1 MDEKQAFTNPIDPQ
15 ASQLIKDYEEDDAPI
30 LTPALQR
37 GAEVIRGYLDHLSD
51 GAGVY
56 RMIDRAGKVLY
67 VGKAKSLVKRVR
79 SYTHPN
85 RQSLRIQRM
94 ISATHSMEFLLTANE
109 VEALLLENNL
119 IKHYRPPFN
128 VLLRD
133 DKTHLELFIGDS
145 HEFPQLQRHRGAH
158 RKTGR
163 YFGPYASALAVRQTI
178 NMLERLF
185 LLRNCQDSVFKNRNR
200 PCLQYQIKRCSAPCV
215 GYISKE
221 AYHENIKRAEQFLKG
236 QGKALIGKLEE
247 EMREAAQARD
257 YERAASLR
265 DRVRSLMQIQLDQ
278 ELPGSMMGDMDLIAL
293 VRIREEI
300 AIQIIYYR
308 GGRHNGNQVH
318 YLKPQGELSDGEFMR
333 AFIGQLYHDLPPPP
347 TILLSHEPT
356 EIDLVA
362 DALSQLAD
370 QRVKLSVPKRGNK
383 RMMMDNA
390 LQNASAALSRKRAK
404 EAVQHALLEELAK
417 LADIDRPINRIE
429 VYDNSHLLGTNPIG
443 AMIVATPD
451 GFEKA
456 SYRTFNI
463 RNQLE
468 KAQAK
473 QLPVGA
479 RPKNEDDYAM
489 MHEVLTR
496 RFTNLIKEI
505 RAADEAQSQP
515 SPPIPDII
523 LIDGG
528 IGQLRAAQQSFEAL
542 EIPSILP
549 QPPCLIAVAKG
560 EDRNAGRERLFM
572 ETGEIISLPTDSEL
586 LYFIQRLR
594 DEAHRFA
601 IGTQRKR
608 RKQGDFENPL
618 DQIEGIGAS
627 RKKKLMLYFGSAR
640 GVSGAGVKDLLQVPG
655 ISEQLAQTIYDHFH
669 PNA

>member
-1 MDEKQAFTNPIDPQ
+1 M
-15 ASQLIKDYEEDDAPI
+15 
-30 LTPALQR
+30 
-37 GAEVIRGYLDHLSD
+37 
-51 GAGVY
+51 
-56 RMIDRAGKVLY
+56 
-67 VGKAKSLVKRVR
+67 
-79 SYTHPN
+79 
-85 RQSLRIQRM
+85 
-94 ISATHSMEFLLTANE
+94 
-109 VEALLLENNL
+109 
-119 IKHYRPPFN
+119 
-128 VLLRD
+128 RD

-278 ELPGSMMGDMDLIAL
+278 ELPGSMMGNMDLIAL

-347 TILLSHEPT
+347 TILLSHELT

-362 DALSQLAD
+362 DALSQLGN

-429 VYDNSHLLGTNPIG
+429 VYDNSHLSGTNPIG
-443 AMIVATPD
+443 AMVVATPD

-479 RPKNEDDYAM
+479 RPKSEDDYAM
-489 MHEVLTR
+489 IHEVLTR

-505 RAADEAQSQP
+505 KAADDAKSQLS
-515 SPPIPDII
+515 SPISDII

-618 DQIEGIGAS
+618 DQIEGVGAS
-627 RKKKLMLYFGSAR
+627 RKKKLMLYLGSAR

-655 ISEQLAQTIYDHFH
+655 ISEQLAQAIYDHFH